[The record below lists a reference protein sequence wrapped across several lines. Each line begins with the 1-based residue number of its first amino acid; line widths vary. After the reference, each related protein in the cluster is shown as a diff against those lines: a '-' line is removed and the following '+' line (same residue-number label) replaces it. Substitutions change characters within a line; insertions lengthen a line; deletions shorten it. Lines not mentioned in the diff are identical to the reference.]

1 VESGRGRHY
10 AAFDPAREVIVTGN
24 LLLWSWSAD
33 YDTATKRRKKA
44 VKFSDITSQFVKS
57 GDHPAIGAGNII
69 AFREAVDREFGSDED
84 NRPFVFYD
92 HGKCA
97 VVNYPNA
104 ARFELVPKIAGVGRR
119 FGLNASEF

>member
-1 VESGRGRHY
+1 VEL
-10 AAFDPAREVIVTGN
+10 VTRLRNG
-24 LLLWSWSAD
+24 D
-33 YDTATKRRKKA
+33 QTAQKA
-44 VKFSDITSQFVKS
+44 LKFSDITSQFVKG

-84 NRPFVFYD
+84 NRLFVFYD

-104 ARFELVPKIAGVGRR
+104 VRFELVPKIARVGRS

>member
-1 VESGRGRHY
+1 
-10 AAFDPAREVIVTGN
+10 VIVTGN
-24 LLLWSWSAD
+24 LLLWSWSPD

-44 VKFSDITSQFVKS
+44 LKFSDITSQFVKS

-104 ARFELVPKIAGVGRR
+104 VRFELVPKIARVGRR